1 MDSTIKEAYAYFSA
15 EMERRLG
22 EDGLDEE
29 LKIQAEVFHE
39 TQQKFPTITEEDF
52 INYQEQLNFGS
63 QVTHMD
69 EGVSLIN

>member
-39 TQQKFPTITEEDF
+39 TQQKFQTITEEDF
-52 INYQEQLNFGS
+52 INYQE
-63 QVTHMD
+63 TH
-69 EGVSLIN
+69 NWT

>member
-63 QVTHMD
+63 QVTHMN
-69 EGVSLIN
+69 EGVSLI